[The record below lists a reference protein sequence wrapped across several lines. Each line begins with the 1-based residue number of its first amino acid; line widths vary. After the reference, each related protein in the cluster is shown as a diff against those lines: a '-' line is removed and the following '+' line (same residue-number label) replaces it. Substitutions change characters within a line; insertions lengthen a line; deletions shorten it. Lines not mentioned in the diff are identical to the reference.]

1 MNYLRGYTSGYN
13 ARECFTTFHITFT
26 RSRRFLHAKMLRIYD
41 DGESKFFVKEMRS
54 NNRKA

>member
-1 MNYLRGYTSGYN
+1 MYHTSGYN